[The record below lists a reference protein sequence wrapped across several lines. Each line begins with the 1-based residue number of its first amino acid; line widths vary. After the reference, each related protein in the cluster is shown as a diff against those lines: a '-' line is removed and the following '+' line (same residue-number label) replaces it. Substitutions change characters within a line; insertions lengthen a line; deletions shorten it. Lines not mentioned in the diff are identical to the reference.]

1 MIIGHNPSISWLISQ
16 LSGKHIAN
24 APTCTIAT
32 FFIPS
37 EHWKATGTATP
48 VFLDIANKKKQLL
61 I

>member
-24 APTCTIAT
+24 APTSSIAT

-37 EHWKATGTATP
+37 KHWKATGTATT
-48 VFLDIANKKKQLL
+48 VFLDIDQPKK
-61 I
+61 